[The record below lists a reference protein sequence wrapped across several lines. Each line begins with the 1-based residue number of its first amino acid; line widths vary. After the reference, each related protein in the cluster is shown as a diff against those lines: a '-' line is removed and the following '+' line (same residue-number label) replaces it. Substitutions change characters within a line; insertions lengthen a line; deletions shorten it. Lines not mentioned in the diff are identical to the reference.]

1 MDVIKNVGTSSSH
14 VGWLRGWVSSCTHSG
29 GSLHCWSSH
38 LGSHDWSRGGLRSSS
53 GNIGVGFLELGS
65 LNGLLVVNFLLD
77 VLISLKEFVVL
88 GLSKLQS
95 LVQVGLELLLEGVH
109 LVLLL
114 LNELGLGSNDL
125 LLSFLHVLLSFLNL
139 KFGCLLL
146 NLMGFGIFLLFGK
159 TGLDS
164 LQV

>member
-1 MDVIKNVGTSSSH
+1 
-14 VGWLRGWVSSCTHSG
+14 
-29 GSLHCWSSH
+29 
-38 LGSHDWSRGGLRSSS
+38 
-53 GNIGVGFLELGS
+53 
-65 LNGLLVVNFLLD
+65 
-77 VLISLKEFVVL
+77 VL

-146 NLMGFGIFLLFGK
+146 NLMGFGISKFKTNKVENYQLLTSFVWQDWPGFSA
-159 TGLDS
+159 S
-164 LQV
+164 LRALG